1 HARRRPP
8 GADAD
13 LPVGGVLV
21 GLGFPAG
28 APRLLGGAGRD
39 PGTAQR
45 LRGRPAGPHRPGRR
59 PGEPPPRPRTA
70 GAAAPR
76 GPDRHVRRLRAGGV
90 MPHRPKRVAVTS
102 PQTRLAH
109 LRGRARGR
117 WRVPRLDPDD
127 AERAAA
133 LYLAQRRQGL
143 LALILGVVTLVGLPL
158 VLAAWPAL
166 DTIRLWTIPVSWL
179 MLAVLPY
186 PALTAL
192 SFWQLRQAERIER
205 R

>member
-1 HARRRPP
+1 MA
-8 GADAD
+8 
-13 LPVGGVLV
+13 
-21 GLGFPAG
+21 
-28 APRLLGGAGRD
+28 
-39 PGTAQR
+39 
-45 LRGRPAGPHRPGRR
+45 
-59 PGEPPPRPRTA
+59 
-70 GAAAPR
+70 
-76 GPDRHVRRLRAGGV
+76 
-90 MPHRPKRVAVTS
+90 HRPKRVAVTS
-102 PQTRLAH
+102 PHTRLAH

-117 WRVPRLDPDD
+117 WRVPRLDADE

-158 VLAAWPAL
+158 VLAVWPAL

>member
-1 HARRRPP
+1 RSP
-8 GADAD
+8 
-13 LPVGGVLV
+13 
-21 GLGFPAG
+21 
-28 APRLLGGAGRD
+28 
-39 PGTAQR
+39 T
-45 LRGRPAGPHRPGRR
+45 
-59 PGEPPPRPRTA
+59 
-70 GAAAPR
+70 
-76 GPDRHVRRLRAGGV
+76 RHVRRPHPGGV
-90 MPHRPKRVAVTS
+90 IPHRPKRVAVTS

-117 WRVPRLDPDD
+117 WRVPRLDADD

>member
-1 HARRRPP
+1 
-8 GADAD
+8 
-13 LPVGGVLV
+13 
-21 GLGFPAG
+21 
-28 APRLLGGAGRD
+28 
-39 PGTAQR
+39 
-45 LRGRPAGPHRPGRR
+45 
-59 PGEPPPRPRTA
+59 
-70 GAAAPR
+70 
-76 GPDRHVRRLRAGGV
+76 

-117 WRVPRLDPDD
+117 WRVPRLDADD

-143 LALILGVVTLVGLPL
+143 SPSSWASSPRRPAPRPRRLAS
-158 VLAAWPAL
+158 L